1 MTFRFKKVDSP
12 LCSYCIE
19 EEKTVLHLIHSNLKT
34 KQLWN
39 LLRQNLSQLVNNPHS
54 TPQSSTVRIF
64 DNNKLLMLINHL

>member
-12 LCSYCIE
+12 LCSYRIE